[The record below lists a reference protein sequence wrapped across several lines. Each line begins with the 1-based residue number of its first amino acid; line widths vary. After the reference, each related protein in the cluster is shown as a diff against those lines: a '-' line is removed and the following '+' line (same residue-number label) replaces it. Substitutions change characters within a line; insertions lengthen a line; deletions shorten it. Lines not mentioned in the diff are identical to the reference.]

1 MYRRL
6 IVVSVLMSM
15 VMLVAG
21 CNGSREL
28 DEVGNVIAMGIDAA
42 EEGMI
47 LVSYQFAIPK
57 PEGGKD
63 DASKSMVIITIK
75 APTISEALNL
85 LNSQIEYVPSLSHI
99 KVIILGEEL
108 ARKGIDKILAP
119 FMRYHEYRG
128 SMFVVVAKGTAK
140 GILEENKPTFTTSIS
155 KYYEETFATTEYSGY
170 VLRTSLHQYYARRK
184 GYSGQ
189 PYMAF
194 VAINP
199 MSGEGNSNNSPLPGA
214 KSGGY
219 TAGGIPRQGGNH
231 LEFAGTAV
239 FSNDKM
245 VGVLNTI
252 ETRMLGLLL
261 GEYPRGFLSVEDP
274 LDSRYAIN
282 INLRLGSKPKVKIKL
297 VEGRPVIDI
306 KVLLEGD
313 ISNIGSGINYEM
325 QGYIDLLEGQ
335 IAKVYQ
341 KEMLNLIART
351 QEMDSDVVGFGYYLR
366 PAFSSNTEFVD
377 YHWNDQYRQAAVNGN
392 IEIQIRRTG
401 LMLRTAGTE

>member
-57 PEGGKD
+57 PEGGKG
-63 DASKSMVIITIK
+63 DASKSTVIITIK

-140 GILEENKPTFTTSIS
+140 EILEENKPTFTTSIS

-184 GYSGQ
+184 SYSGQ

-219 TAGGIPRQGGNH
+219 TAGEIPRQGGNH